1 MENNSINDTIISD
14 NMKKESKV
22 VLSIMILFFVLT
34 VGLPIVAVIHFDYF
48 HQDFPLLEAI
58 IGDLVFFIV
67 ACLLLFGFIYTI
79 KYNVTITKKQIQ
91 LKTISKNVIINV
103 ADIKEY
109 TYKVTTTSGLNR
121 FKIFYLDKKII
132 INTRYHEILDKM
144 LKEEFNNRYLNQ
156 TETINDNASLC

>member
-34 VGLPIVAVIHFDYF
+34 VGLPIVSVIHFDYF
-48 HQDFPLLEAI
+48 HQDFPLLDVI

-79 KYNVTITKKQIQ
+79 KYNVTIIKKQIQ